1 MFLTTVVVYYIADTY
16 RNKSDIFET
25 YEIQSD
31 LPSFIFGK
39 PFWNDD
45 YIFNKKKNPEYKFL
59 RTVDKLENLKREID
73 ELQKEENEISKSEVN
88 IEFSDENLKAYLRA
102 REEQQLALEELKK
115 TFRKNLRKYRLHPD
129 DINYD

>member
-1 MFLTTVVVYYIADTY
+1 MITQFFTIIFFMFLTTVVVYYIADTY

-45 YIFNKKKNPEYKFL
+45 YIFNKKKIL
-59 RTVDKLENLKREID
+59 
-73 ELQKEENEISKSEVN
+73 S
-88 IEFSDENLKAYLRA
+88 
-102 REEQQLALEELKK
+102 
-115 TFRKNLRKYRLHPD
+115 
-129 DINYD
+129 INF

>member
-45 YIFNKKKNPEYKFL
+45 YVFNEKKNPEHKFL
-59 RTVDKLENLKREID
+59 RTVDKLENIKRDID
-73 ELQKEENEISKSEVN
+73 ELQKEENKISNSEVN
-88 IEFSDENLKAYLRA
+88 IEFTDEDLKAYLRA
-102 REEQQLALEELKK
+102 REEQQLALAELKK

>member
-1 MFLTTVVVYYIADTY
+1 MFLSSIVVYLIADTFN
-16 RNKSDIFET
+16 NKTNLFES

-45 YIFNKKKNPEYKFL
+45 YIFNEKKNPDYRL
-59 RTVDKLENLKREID
+59 IRGLNKLENLKREID
-73 ELQKEENEISKSEVN
+73 ELEKEEKDLEKKPI
-88 IEFSDENLKAYLRA
+88 SDEDRKSYLRS
-102 REEQQLALEELKK
+102 REEQKELLNDLKK
-115 TFRKNLRKYRLHPD
+115 TFHKNLRKYKLHPD